1 MQAAC
6 KLRVGAALRQQRQDL
21 DFPGGQARRV
31 RACRFVRTP
40 WYGTHTPF
48 AQAPAHDGS
57 ERACAERV
65 EHRKGLAQRFL
76 TTLGECQRPLVRGP
90 DALPILG
97 GGPPSDCQ
105 QMPERLLNVLRYRG
119 WDMDTRLP

>member
-1 MQAAC
+1 MAAPFEDPEGWSRNRRLRTRVHAELLKDRRNVTIDGLRGAMQAAC

-31 RACRFVRTP
+31 RAWRFVRTP

-57 ERACAERV
+57 ERACSGRCGRGKRPASP
-65 EHRKGLAQRFL
+65 FL
-76 TTLGECQRPLVRGP
+76 R
-90 DALPILG
+90 
-97 GGPPSDCQ
+97 
-105 QMPERLLNVLRYRG
+105 
-119 WDMDTRLP
+119 